1 MKYTGV
7 FWSLTSAFLWS
18 TTFVCARFLM
28 RDRMIDPVSLSLIRF
43 AAAGG
48 ILFLYGYFFMRTRLL
63 AVTLRDVP
71 GLAIL
76 SLFGVTGMSALLF
89 LGQQSTTAINTSIIM
104 QLNPVVIFFIGLG
117 LGERASVRQFG
128 GIILSLLG
136 CGLVANMLTRTGF
149 AYDFTHLTG
158 DLLVFASACCWA
170 IYSVF
175 GKKTVQR
182 LGGFSVTAWTML
194 FGAIELLAIFTLLP
208 GERTMPATPASWSVI
223 AYIAVFPTA
232 VAFFAW
238 FEAMNTIDLA
248 LLNVMQYLTPV
259 FTILLAWVLLGERIS
274 LLNMIGIGIVM
285 AGVMLV
291 GAGGSR
297 APEAPA
303 RER

>member
-1 MKYTGV
+1 MINPGV

-48 ILFLYGYFFMRTRLL
+48 ILFLYGYVFQRNRLL
-63 AVTLRDVP
+63 AVTRRDVP
-71 GLAIL
+71 ALAIL

-128 GIILSLLG
+128 GIVLSLLG
-136 CGLVANMLTRTGF
+136 CCLVSNILTPTGV
-149 AYDFTHLTG
+149 AYDFNHLSG

-175 GKKTVQR
+175 GRKTVQR
-182 LGGFSVTAWTML
+182 LGGFAVTAWTML
-194 FGAIELLAIFTLLP
+194 FGAIELLAIFMFLP
-208 GERTMPATPASWSVI
+208 GERTMPATPAAWSVV

-238 FEAMNTIDLA
+238 FEAMSKINLA

-259 FTILLAWVLLGERIS
+259 FTILLAWMLLGERIS
-274 LLNMIGIGIVM
+274 PLNMIGIGIVL
-285 AGVMLV
+285 AGVILI
-291 GAGGSR
+291 GADRDR

-303 RER
+303 RPR